1 MRRLLVAL
9 IVVPLLTGCGLYYAQ
24 QRREWEEQA
33 RQADAAYERDVRGQ
47 YARTCAARGRPLP
60 GDYVFRTLPDAP
72 GRTFY
77 LAVELETVLGQ
88 PSPCGLSRTE
98 RFRVANEA
106 FRRHLFPYQSVDFR
120 EVNTWLAA
128 VDVLL
133 ADMFDE
139 GKIRAAQAEFLA
151 LEARR
156 LGYGEL
162 RDRRMRAAA
171 IGAQEAAAAA
181 QQSQAAAA
189 WGRVFQEEWRRSQP
203 GTPIPATPVGPI
215 QIRIVP

>member
-9 IVVPLLTGCGLYYAQ
+9 IVVAPLMGCGLYYAQ

-33 RQADAAYERDVRGQ
+33 RQAGLAYERDVRGQ
-47 YARTCAARGRPLP
+47 FAQVCAARGRPLP
-60 GDYVFRTLPDAP
+60 GEYLFRTLPDAP

-77 LAVELETVLGQ
+77 LAVELETALGQ

-98 RFRVANEA
+98 RIRVANQA
-106 FRRHLFPYQSVDFR
+106 FRQHIFPWLPADAR
-120 EVNTWLAA
+120 EVTTWLHA
-128 VDVLL
+128 VDPLL

-156 LGYGEL
+156 LAYGEL
-162 RDRRMRAAA
+162 QDRRMRAAA
-171 IGAQEAAAAA
+171 VGAQEAAAAA

-189 WGRVFQEEWRRSQP
+189 WSRVFQEEWRRSQP
-203 GTPIPATPVGPI
+203 GKPIPATPVGPI

>member
-1 MRRLLVAL
+1 MKRLLVAL
-9 IVVPLLTGCGLYYAQ
+9 VVAPLLVGCGLYYAQ

-33 RQADAAYERDVRGQ
+33 RQAGLAFERDVRGQ
-47 YARTCAARGRPLP
+47 FARMCAAHGRPLP
-60 GDYVFRTLPDAP
+60 GDYLFRTLPDAP
-72 GRTFY
+72 GRGFY

-98 RFRVANEA
+98 RTRLANAA
-106 FRRHLFPYQSVDFR
+106 FRQHIFPWLPSDAR
-120 EVNTWLAA
+120 EITTWLHA

-162 RDRRMRAAA
+162 QDRRMRAAA
-171 IGAQEAAAAA
+171 VGAQEAAAAA

-189 WGRVFQEEWRRSQP
+189 WGRIFQEQWRLTQP
-203 GTPIPATPVGPI
+203 GKPIPATPVGPME
-215 QIRIVP
+215 IRIVP